1 MSPPPCP
8 DHPWTTIG
16 SKEDQPI
23 MMPLF
28 TGVIAGRMTRD
39 LATSALPDAPIRME
53 PIGIGD
59 RRVRRLAARALA
71 SAANRLDPAA

>member
-1 MSPPPCP
+1 
-8 DHPWTTIG
+8 
-16 SKEDQPI
+16 

-28 TGVIAGRMTRD
+28 TGVIAGQMTRD

-59 RRVRRLAARALA
+59 RRVRRPAARALA

>member
-1 MSPPPCP
+1 
-8 DHPWTTIG
+8 
-16 SKEDQPI
+16 

-28 TGVIAGRMTRD
+28 TGVIARQMTRD
-39 LATSALPDAPIRME
+39 LASSALPDAPVRME
-53 PIGIGD
+53 PIGIGH